1 MTSLSDVEVV
11 FEAAGDLL
19 PLSAYSGAIAVVAAV
34 AEEEEVVEEQ
44 QRMKV
49 EGMCDLERDR
59 ENGVYR
65 IDRGRRRQKLS
76 RHVPW
81 VCRVRDVREG
91 RSREKMVHSDLDE
104 CCCGGEEDED

>member
-1 MTSLSDVEVV
+1 MASLSDVEVV

-19 PLSAYSGAIAVVAAV
+19 PPPACSGAAAVVTTA
-34 AEEEEVVEEQ
+34 EEVVEEQ

-65 IDRGRRRQKLS
+65 IDRGRRWQKLS
-76 RHVPW
+76 QRVPW
-81 VCRVRDVREG
+81 LCRVRDVPEG
-91 RSREKMVHSDLDE
+91 RWREKMVHSDLDR